1 MNRLLSLAVVA
12 FLCLGTGL
20 GQDTRSIRL
29 RNGVITTP
37 APSASRASKA
47 VAPDLSAPPVT
58 GLYLLQFTNHV
69 QAAWRDELR
78 EKGVELLS
86 FVPDDAFVARLAGV
100 RLPALHRLG
109 YLRWIGPFEPRHKLH
124 PSLTAALAAGLGKE
138 IPVKLLLR
146 PGATPVEILSVT
158 RALRST
164 GTPRTLGIGTF
175 VNGTVNAR
183 QVASLA
189 RSDAV
194 VWMEKA
200 PRMRLGDEVATKIVA
215 GETTNPGTLAH
226 VHQLGF
232 DGRGVTVAVADSGL
246 DSGDVAD
253 IHPDLAGR
261 VEALFAYD
269 GLPDASDEHSHGT
282 HVAGIVAGNG
292 ASGEKDDEGHLWGL
306 GVAPGARIVGQ
317 RIFDGAGDY
326 HPPASYA
333 KLTQDAVRS
342 GAYVGSNSWGDDTAG
357 QYDLSAAEFDALVR
371 DADPDVPGEQPYVL
385 EFSNGNAGPGGQ
397 TVGSPAVA
405 KNVIATGATDNN
417 RFGFGIYDSGQETIA
432 DFSSRGPCEDGRIK
446 PDVVAPGTWISSLRS
461 VFANDNNAW
470 GPISDLYMYQGG
482 TSQAGPHA
490 SGACAVAIQW
500 YRSTHNGA
508 TPSPAL
514 VKALL
519 INSADDM
526 GTSVVPD
533 PESGTADDTGI
544 VVGDTGPV
552 PNNDEG
558 WGRINLVNLIDS
570 TRRFRFTDQGAGLA
584 TGQVAEQRVVV
595 GPDDQ
600 LKVTLVYTD
609 VPGFPAAIPAL
620 VNDLDLEVVG
630 PDGRVF
636 RGNAFADGETA
647 AGTPVGD
654 RINNVEAVHLGVPA
668 AGEYIIRVR
677 AQNVVQDVHHKAIGA
692 PEQDFVLVISGALPL
707 PGEGVVSWDREAYR
721 SPAVASV
728 RLVDSQLAGLATATV
743 KVSSTT
749 EPAGFQLTLVRSGAA
764 GTFTNSVPL
773 VTGAAVTSDG
783 KLSADDGDEITVVY
797 VDAQPAGERRAVAKV
812 DARPPLISD
821 VVVASEFGRTSVR
834 WTTGEPADARVY
846 FGTTNAVTNLVSD
859 VSFRAQHALTLPQ
872 LVVGGTYF
880 CRVVSTDPAGN
891 TSTNDNG
898 GRFFRF
904 IGPKPAN
911 ALLVY
916 SPETLFAP
924 GGLLGDTP
932 YPGIETW
939 TAPLDALGLDYEVWD
954 TGAVGRAPGVADLRA
969 YRLVLWRPEELS
981 APAPGLTTAITSY
994 LQEGGSLFVS
1004 SGDLL
1009 TRLKEKGATNFI
1021 SGVLHVAN
1029 FQEDQG
1035 ANSIKAV
1042 PGDSVGGAIAVD
1054 LDFAAFPSG
1063 FVIDLLGLDW
1073 TTVADH
1079 LSVASDAA
1087 PVFLQ
1092 ERDRVVGARFPKTG
1106 QDAKGRVVFNAFA
1119 LEAVPGD
1126 GPAPNNRTTL
1136 VADAVRFL
1144 APDLAGGS
1152 SIAFDAPAYTLPSSV
1167 VVEVSDSP
1175 RAGNGEVKAKLSGT
1189 SLTATV
1195 EVALAETARRGVF
1208 RAQFVLA
1215 GAAGTGTLPR
1225 FLAKNGDTV
1234 RLAYV
1239 DAAKVESAVTARVD
1253 TVKPVITDVADDPA
1267 YNEAVI
1273 TWTTDKPA
1281 DALVRFGESGGD
1293 DSFLTRSAYV
1303 AESATDHEVQVA
1315 GLLPDKLYFFQ
1326 VVSRDVAGNIATD
1339 DNAGKFRS
1347 FRTLK
1352 PLTPP
1357 WTDDLEKGRAGW
1369 VVLNDSGGTG
1379 ATLPGVDDGGGVLVA
1394 SGWEFGSPKNGR
1406 GAKAHS
1412 GTNVWATN
1420 LKGDA
1425 VDFAISDL
1433 ISPSVSL
1440 VGGNKATLTFWQNY
1454 DFTAAAGGDGGED
1467 DPFGDYVLEAA
1478 QVALTTDNG
1487 GTWKDLYT
1495 ASDETSGGWEKVEVD
1510 LTRFVG
1516 KVVRFRFNY
1525 QLFSFTASDRLG
1537 WMIDDLHV
1545 GLDTVAS
1552 TEVVVT
1558 NNLSQAAFT
1567 LTGPTNRVV
1576 EGTGTLFRT
1585 NVPPGIYVVAWK
1597 PVPFYTTPATRT
1609 NVLGDSTNA
1618 LTFAGTY
1625 TFTDVNKNG
1634 ISDAWEQQFFGA
1646 VAPGYTGL
1654 VDSDGDGARD
1664 IEEWRAGTS
1673 PKDAASRLRVSLPE
1687 TLPNGTVRFTWD
1699 TSAGRLYALETSN
1712 DLLAWVRVS
1721 DLTRAT
1727 GGPLSATLPAL
1738 DPRLPYFFR
1747 VVVTP

>member
-1 MNRLLSLAVVA
+1 MKRLLGSVFVAVLSLGI
-12 FLCLGTGL
+12 LL

-29 RNGVITTP
+29 RNGVINTP
-37 APSASRASKA
+37 APAAIHAAKA

-58 GLYLLQFTNHV
+58 GLFLLQFTNHL

-78 EKGVELLS
+78 ERGVELLS
-86 FVPDDAFVARLAGV
+86 FVPDDAFVARLDGV
-100 RLPALHRLG
+100 RLHALRG
-109 YLRWIGPFEPRHKLH
+109 SRYIRWIGPYEPRHKLH
-124 PSLTAALAAGLGKE
+124 PSLTAALAGDLGKE

-158 RALRST
+158 RALRSAV
-164 GTPRTLGIGTF
+164 TPRTLGVGTF
-175 VNGTVNAR
+175 VDGIAGAR
-183 QVASLA
+183 QIAWLA

-194 VWMEKA
+194 VWIERA
-200 PRMRLGDEVATKIVA
+200 PRMKLVDQVATQIIA
-215 GETTNPGTLAH
+215 GETTDPGALAH

-246 DSGDVAD
+246 DSGDATD
-253 IHPDLAGR
+253 LHPDLAGR
-261 VEALFAYD
+261 VDALFAYD

-292 ASGEKDDEGHLWGL
+292 ASGEKDDEGYLWGL
-306 GVAPGARIVGQ
+306 GVAPGAHIVAQ

-326 HPPASYA
+326 HPPASHA

-417 RFGFGIYDSGQETIA
+417 RFGFGIYDSGQEVIA

-446 PDVVAPGTWISSLRS
+446 PDIVAPGTWISSLRS

-490 SGACAVAIQW
+490 SGACAIAIQW

-526 GTSVVPD
+526 GTDVIPD
-533 PESGTADDTGI
+533 PESDTTDDTGM

-570 TRRFRFTDQGAGLA
+570 ARRHRFTDQGAGLA

-595 GPDDQ
+595 GPDEP

-654 RINNVEAVHLGVPA
+654 RINNVEAVHIGVPA
-668 AGEYIIRVR
+668 AGEYVIRVR
-677 AQNVVQDVHHKAIGA
+677 AQNVVQDVHHKTVGA
-692 PEQDFVLVISGALPL
+692 PEQDFALVISGALPL

-721 SPAVASV
+721 SPTMASV
-728 RLVDSQLAGLATATV
+728 RLVDSQLTGQATATV

-749 EPAGFQLTLVRSGAA
+749 ETAGFTLTLARSGNG
-764 GTFTNSVPL
+764 GTFTNSVAL
-773 VTGAAVTSDG
+773 VTGAADASDG
-783 KLSADDGDEITVVY
+783 KLSAGDGDEITVVY

-821 VVVASEFGRTSVR
+821 VSVESGFGRTLVR
-834 WTTGEPADARVY
+834 WATGEPADSRVY

-859 VSFRAQHALTLPQ
+859 VSFRAQHALALPQ
-872 LVVGGTYF
+872 LVVGETYF
-880 CRVVSTDPAGN
+880 CRIVSADPAGN
-891 TSTNDNG
+891 SSTNDNG

-904 IGPKPAN
+904 VGPKPAN

-954 TGAVGRAPGVADLRA
+954 TGVVGRAPGVADLRA

-981 APAPGLTTAITSY
+981 TPAPGLTTAITSY
-994 LQEGGSLFVS
+994 LQEGGALFVS

-1021 SGVLHVAN
+1021 SGVLHVAS

-1042 PGDSVGGAIAVD
+1042 PGDPVGGGIALD
-1054 LDFAAFPSG
+1054 LDYGAFPSG
-1063 FVIDLLGLDW
+1063 FVIELLGLDW

-1092 ERDRVVGARFPKTG
+1092 ERDRVVGSRFPKTG

-1136 VADAVRFL
+1136 IADAVRFL

-1152 SIAFDAPAYTLPSSV
+1152 TIAFDAPAYTLPSSV
-1167 VVEVSDSP
+1167 VVEATDSA
-1175 RAGNGEVKAKLSGT
+1175 RAGTGEVKAKLTST
-1189 SLTATV
+1189 SLPGSIDI
-1195 EVALAETARRGVF
+1195 ALAETARRGVF
-1208 RAQFVLA
+1208 RGQFVLTDVQ
-1215 GAAGTGTLPR
+1215 GTGTLPR
-1225 FLAKNGDTV
+1225 YLAKNGDTI
-1234 RLAYV
+1234 RIAYV

-1253 TVKPVITDVADDPA
+1253 TVKPVIADVAVDPA
-1267 YNEAVI
+1267 YNEVVI

-1303 AESATDHEVQVA
+1303 AESATDHEVQVT
-1315 GLLPDKLYFFQ
+1315 GLLPDKPYFFQ
-1326 VVSRDVAGNIATD
+1326 VVSRDVAGNITT
-1339 DNAGKFRS
+1339 DNAGGKFHT

-1352 PLTPP
+1352 PITPP

-1369 VVLNDSGGTG
+1369 VVLDDSGGTG
-1379 ATLPGVDDGGGVLVA
+1379 AAFPGDDEGGDLVA
-1394 SGWEFGSPKNGR
+1394 SGWDLGVPVNGR
-1406 GAKAHS
+1406 GAAAHS
-1412 GTNVWATN
+1412 GTRVWATN

-1454 DFTAAAGGDGGED
+1454 DFSSAAGGAGDED
-1467 DPFGDYVLEAA
+1467 DPFGDYVIEAA

-1495 ASDETSGGWEKVEVD
+1495 ADAETSDGWEQVEVD

-1525 QLFSFTASDRLG
+1525 QLFSFSASDRLG
-1537 WMIDDLHV
+1537 WMLDDIHV
-1545 GLDTVAS
+1545 DMDTVAS

-1558 NNLSQAAFT
+1558 NNLTQAAFT
-1567 LTGPTNRVV
+1567 LTGPTNGVIEGV
-1576 EGTGTLFRT
+1576 GTGFRT
-1585 NVPPGIYVVAWK
+1585 NVPPGIYVVAWR

-1618 LTFAGTY
+1618 LTFIGTY
-1625 TFTDVNKNG
+1625 TFADVNKNG
-1634 ISDAWEQQFFGA
+1634 ISDAWEQRFFGA
-1646 VAPGYTGL
+1646 VDAGYTGL
-1654 VDSDGDGARD
+1654 VDSDGDGATD

-1699 TSAGRLYALETSN
+1699 AVTGRLYALETSN

-1727 GGPLSATLPAL
+1727 GGPLSVTLPAL
-1738 DPRLPYFFR
+1738 DPRLSYFFR